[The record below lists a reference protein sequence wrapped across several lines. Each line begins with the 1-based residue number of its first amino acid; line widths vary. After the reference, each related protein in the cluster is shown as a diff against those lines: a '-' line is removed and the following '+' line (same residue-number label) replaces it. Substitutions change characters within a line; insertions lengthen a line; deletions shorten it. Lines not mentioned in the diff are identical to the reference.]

1 MCAATSNL
9 QNCIMW
15 QKTKMKKRIG
25 CLHAHYSNINFI
37 ETALSSYDVEL
48 SHFVDPGLMQ
58 RVTTDHSFNES
69 DAEMKVKE
77 QVEWIAKC
85 GVDAILITCTNY
97 IALLNKDQLNIDNM
111 PIILIDEPFFEAICE
126 IQQPHMIVFTN
137 PATVSGTMTR
147 LQQFAKVPLDIEAVV
162 IENTFELVMSGRTKE
177 YKQAVS
183 SFLKKQIE
191 DGEKVISVAQ
201 LSMAAAAEETSPA
214 IIHPLNTLASSIVS
228 RIGLNK
234 KT

>member
-1 MCAATSNL
+1 
-9 QNCIMW
+9 MW

-25 CLHAHYSNINFI
+25 CLHAHYSNIDFI
-37 ETALSSYDVEL
+37 ETALASYDVEL

-58 RVTTDHSFNES
+58 RVSADQSFNES
-69 DAEMKVKE
+69 DAEIKVKE
-77 QVEWIAKC
+77 QVEWIAQC
-85 GVDAILITCTNY
+85 GVEAILITCTNY
-97 IALLNKDQLNIDNM
+97 IALIKKDQLNIDM
-111 PIILIDEPFFEAICE
+111 PIILIDEPFFEAICK
-126 IQQPHMIVFTN
+126 IQERQMIVFTN

-147 LQQFAKVPLDIEAVV
+147 LQQFAKVPLDIEVVV

-201 LSMAAAAEETSPA
+201 LSMVAAAEGTSPA
-214 IIHPLNTLASSIVS
+214 IIHPLNTLVSAIVS
-228 RIGLNK
+228 QIGLNK
-234 KT
+234 KADQA